1 MTIGAPIKQDDE
13 VSKPLESPR
22 RAPATPAAGKENL
35 APSSGTV
42 RGGSKMAVPASLGR
56 KASAYKD
63 ENAARSDGTG
73 TTRSEGGKSR
83 MPVPLRNILTRF
95 NK

>member
-1 MTIGAPIKQDDE
+1 MTTGAPIKQDDE

-22 RAPATPAAGKENL
+22 RAPATPAVGKENM

-42 RGGSKMAVPASLGR
+42 RSSKMAAPASLGR
-56 KASAYKD
+56 KGGGFKD
-63 ENAARSDGTG
+63 ENAARSDGMG

>member
-1 MTIGAPIKQDDE
+1 MTICAPIQQDDE

-22 RAPATPAAGKENL
+22 RAPATPAAGKENMI
-35 APSSGTV
+35 PSSGTV
-42 RGGSKMAVPASLGR
+42 RGSKMAAPASLGR
-56 KASAYKD
+56 KAGAYRD

>member
-1 MTIGAPIKQDDE
+1 MTIGAPIQQADE

-22 RAPATPAAGKENL
+22 RAPATPAAGKENM

-42 RGGSKMAVPASLGR
+42 RGSKMAVPASLGR

>member
-1 MTIGAPIKQDDE
+1 MTICAPIQQDDE

-22 RAPATPAAGKENL
+22 RAPATPAPGKENMTL
-35 APSSGTV
+35 SSGTV
-42 RGGSKMAVPASLGR
+42 CGSKMAAPASLGR
-56 KASAYKD
+56 KAGAYKD
-63 ENAARSDGTG
+63 ENAARNDGTG